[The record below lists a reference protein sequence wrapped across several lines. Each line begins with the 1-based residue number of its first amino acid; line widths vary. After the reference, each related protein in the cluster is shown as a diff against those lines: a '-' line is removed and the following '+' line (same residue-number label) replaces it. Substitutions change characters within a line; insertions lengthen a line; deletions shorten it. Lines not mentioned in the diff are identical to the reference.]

1 MRETLLCFPLTVSP
15 KTIASTATEKVE
27 KGENEKTK
35 SRRKA
40 LEPAAAAATKWTQL
54 NARKK
59 RKQTATNLRVL
70 RCVQLIRTG
79 GGLGGHTNFSAFS
92 VAHTISNNKHMFFVF
107 SSFSPSAHFIS
118 ALTCI
123 HNSCTA

>member
-54 NARKK
+54 NARKNANK
-59 RKQTATNLRVL
+59 LR
-70 RCVQLIRTG
+70 LIWEFCG
-79 GGLGGHTNFSAFS
+79 VYN
-92 VAHTISNNKHMFFVF
+92 
-107 SSFSPSAHFIS
+107 
-118 ALTCI
+118 
-123 HNSCTA
+123 